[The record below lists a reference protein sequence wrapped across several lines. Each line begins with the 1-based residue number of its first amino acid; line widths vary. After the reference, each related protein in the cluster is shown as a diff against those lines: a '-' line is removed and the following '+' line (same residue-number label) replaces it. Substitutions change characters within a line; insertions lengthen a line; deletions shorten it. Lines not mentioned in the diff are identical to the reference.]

1 MTNPGIEDTFI
12 HDMHGRTCIWKE
24 SKVMTCQDF
33 ESQHSLNVDFL
44 LRTVSAPVIV
54 TLCSIEIHQGCT

>member
-1 MTNPGIEDTFI
+1 MEDTFI
-12 HDMHGRTCIWKE
+12 HDLNGQTCMCKV
-24 SKVMTCQDF
+24 SKVISGRDF

-54 TLCSIEIHQGCT
+54 TLCSIEGHQGFT